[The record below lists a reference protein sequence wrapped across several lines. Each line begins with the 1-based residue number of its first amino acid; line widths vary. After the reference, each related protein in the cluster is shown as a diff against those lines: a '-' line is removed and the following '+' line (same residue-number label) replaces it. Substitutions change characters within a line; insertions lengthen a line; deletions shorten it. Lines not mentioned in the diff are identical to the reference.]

1 MYLHPMDAKVQEC
14 FFCGL
19 GVESVSHFNI
29 HSTLLNELQ
38 SIAINLLNQEDDVV
52 ALWKYYI

>member
-1 MYLHPMDAKVQEC
+1 MDAKVQEC

-29 HSTLLNELQ
+29 HSSLLNELQ